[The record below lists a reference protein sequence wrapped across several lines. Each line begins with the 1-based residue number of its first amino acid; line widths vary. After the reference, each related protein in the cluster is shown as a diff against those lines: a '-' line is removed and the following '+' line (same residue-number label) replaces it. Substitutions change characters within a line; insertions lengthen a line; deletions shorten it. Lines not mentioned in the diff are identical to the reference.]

1 MKIKVDHVTNSSSE
15 VFAVVVQDSL
25 VVGGL
30 VAGMTALFNA
40 HRLQFSHSD
49 LTLPQM
55 LDMNHAS
62 GDYAKLL
69 TQAMVEDAK
78 ANESTM
84 KEAFDQSLTMIEETQ
99 LRLRQELQATN
110 QLKKRLQ
117 ASTNSAL
124 PDSSDPQILFQKASD
139 YEHHLTTQLQ
149 QSDTLKAIIQEKQT
163 AVTQTLNASE
173 NAIDASKRAW
183 LDLQHEKKLL
193 QSVADGHGPLGY
205 DSTPTLER
213 IQELNAK
220 DDELFKLI
228 AKNDTLTLW
237 ANRPFPA
244 KVISENAKAL
254 QAQLVARKE
263 TYAKALKE
271 KGVTPEQKATLKSV
285 YDADMAVLNDQLK
298 QQNRYDLATHAVDS
312 VTYGADTVVDF
323 MNLVEVP
330 FGGLFKTA
338 YLAAKAGAMQAK
350 GGLQDRKHAGR
361 YLAKGLI
368 AAAGEVVKGTLGVGQ
383 PHVIQATTVLTS
395 GLNGGLEASIQGQAV
410 GDALSK
416 ALTKSLIDTSITHQL
431 SALSVVLPDPK
442 DKALSDEGY
451 SLNDLVS
458 DNPLTQTAFNVM
470 FDGASVETVK
480 AAL

>member
-55 LDMNHAS
+55 VGLNQAS
-62 GDYAKLL
+62 RDYAKLL
-69 TQAMVEDAK
+69 TQAMIEDAK

-84 KEAFDQSLTMIEETQ
+84 NEAFDQSLAMIEETQ
-99 LRLRQELQATN
+99 LRLRQELQATLSLKD
-110 QLKKRLQ
+110 QLQ
-117 ASTNSAL
+117 SSPGTVL
-124 PDSSDPQILFQKASD
+124 PDKADPQILFQNASD
-139 YEHHLTTQLQ
+139 YELHLTTQLQ
-149 QSDTLKAIIQEKQT
+149 NSDALKALIHDKQT
-163 AVTQTLNASE
+163 ALSQAMNAPE

-183 LDLQHEKKLL
+183 LDLHNEKKLL

-228 AKNDTLTLW
+228 AKNDTLSLW

-244 KVISENAKAL
+244 KVISENAKTL
-254 QAQLVARKE
+254 QAQLIARKE
-263 TYAKALKE
+263 AYAKALKE
-271 KGVTPEQKATLKSV
+271 KGLTAEQKATLKSAFDTDV
-285 YDADMAVLNDQLK
+285 ASLNDQLK

-312 VTYGADTVVDF
+312 ATYGADTLVDL
-323 MNLVEVP
+323 MSLVEVP

-338 YLAAKAGAMQAK
+338 YLAAKAGATQAK

-368 AAAGEVVKGTLGVGQ
+368 AAAGEVFKGTIGVNQ
-383 PHVIQATTVLTS
+383 PHLIQATTVLTS
-395 GLNGGLEASIQGQAV
+395 GLNGGLDASIHGQAV
-410 GDALSK
+410 GDALGK
-416 ALTKSLIDTSITHQL
+416 ALTKSLIDTSITNQL
-431 SALSVVLPDPK
+431 TALSVALPDPK
-442 DKALSDEGY
+442 DKYLNDQAY

-458 DNPLTQTAFNVM
+458 DNPLTQTAFSTM
-470 FDGASVETVK
+470 FEGASVETVK